1 MWLCVFPCRQY
12 EDTFEKAQRR
22 KAFQM
27 QPMWLCIFTDRSF
40 EETFE
45 NAWCCMML
53 ESNKSNMTA
62 FLGTNILRKHLKEE
76 NWNYA
81 HGLVKLN
88 FICLNKCIFKYG
100 SISCHHCQLEVS
112 PWHFQI
118 LTQLHLSSLREFSLM
133 LFTSIWPFSSM
144 HSMFKLKKWKVHH
157 HQHPKKTTGDRWS
170 EGVSA

>member
-1 MWLCVFPCRQY
+1 MHLHRQVIWR
-12 EDTFEKAQRR
+12 DIWKR
-22 KAFQM
+22 
-27 QPMWLCIFTDRSF
+27 
-40 EETFE
+40 
-45 NAWCCMML
+45 MML
-53 ESNKSNMTA
+53 ESNKGNMTA
-62 FLGTNILRKHLKEE
+62 FLGANILRKHLKEE

-133 LFTSIWPFSSM
+133 LFTSIWLNLRCSRKLSPMEGRFWKWVLRVKKGVINLFLCISM
-144 HSMFKLKKWKVHH
+144 AYNVISCRKIAKNTQTLKIADF
-157 HQHPKKTTGDRWS
+157 TM
-170 EGVSA
+170 